1 MERCLKV
8 RERQRLV
15 GDGGRCEKMMGNG
28 KGVKNM
34 GVKEEEAGSGNVD
47 SWRCRVK
54 VRSENGF

>member
-1 MERCLKV
+1 
-8 RERQRLV
+8 
-15 GDGGRCEKMMGNG
+15 MMGNG

-47 SWRCRVK
+47 SWRCRAK